1 MHVIVDA
8 YFVIPWYN
16 SCKNASG
23 GWNIHACTDTQLTWM
38 PRDVPPLDGMR
49 DTNLMAK
56 LCSSSGEGMFGWCQ
70 DEILDLALSSSTEG
84 RYRERSLHTKRTV
97 WEPTGTEWAELA
109 CLRELCLSYE
119 WVKFHLLCALI
130 VPFAVAEGEENI
142 DMAEE
147 ENVLKWQRWIG
158 NLRKE
163 YKGQKRKEKRM
174 RHEMAGRTNRG
185 RISRVWNCKN
195 MFTLS
200 QHYNFWFK
208 VK

>member
-1 MHVIVDA
+1 MKYLTLRFHPAQREDTESDHSIQKGQSESQLGLNGRS
-8 YFVIPWYN
+8 W
-16 SCKNASG
+16 
-23 GWNIHACTDTQLTWM
+23 HACESCAS
-38 PRDVPPLDGMR
+38 
-49 DTNLMAK
+49 LM
-56 LCSSSGEGMFGWCQ
+56 
-70 DEILDLALSSSTEG
+70 
-84 RYRERSLHTKRTV
+84 
-97 WEPTGTEWAELA
+97 
-109 CLRELCLSYE
+109 E

-185 RISRVWNCKN
+185 RIWSCTNIVYSFTTLQLLIQSKISTWNILMSVYLN
-195 MFTLS
+195 RFMYS
-200 QHYNFWFK
+200 QL
-208 VK
+208 